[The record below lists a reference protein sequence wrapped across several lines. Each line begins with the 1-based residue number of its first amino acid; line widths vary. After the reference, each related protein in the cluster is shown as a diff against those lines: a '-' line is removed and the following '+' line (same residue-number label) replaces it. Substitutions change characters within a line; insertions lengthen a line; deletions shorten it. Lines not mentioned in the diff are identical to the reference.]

1 MKSDLR
7 KISDQIGRELF
18 LKETPQ
24 RIISLVPSITELL
37 YDLKLD
43 EHVVG
48 ITKFC
53 IHPSAWFKSKT
64 RVGGTKNP
72 NLDRIQAL
80 NPDLIIANKEE
91 NRKPDIEQLS
101 KFFPVWVSDV
111 NDIQQ
116 AFELIVSIGD
126 ITNKKVYAEQM
137 LTELKA
143 SFFDIN
149 LKAQNISIAYI
160 IWKEPWMSVS
170 KQTFIHS
177 MLNLCGFQNVFS
189 NAGERYPETSIE
201 ELKLLKPEYIFLS
214 SEPFPFNE
222 KHVIELKKQLTHS
235 KIILVDGEIF
245 SWYGSRLLKAKNYFE
260 KILEPQ
266 LRN

>member
-1 MKSDLR
+1 MKSDLF
-7 KISDQIGRELF
+7 KISDQLGRELF

-37 YDLKLD
+37 YDLKL
-43 EHVVG
+43 EERVVG

-64 RVGGTKNP
+64 RIGGTKNP
-72 NLDRIQAL
+72 NLDRIQGL
-80 NPDLIIANKEE
+80 KPDLIIANKEE
-91 NRKPDIEQLS
+91 NRKTDIEQLS
-101 KFFPVWVSDV
+101 KLFPVWVSDV

-116 AFELIVSIGD
+116 AFEMIASIGD
-126 ITNKKVYAEQM
+126 ITNKKVEAEQI

-143 SFFDIN
+143 SFFDII
-149 LKAQNISIAYI
+149 AWPESIAVAYI
-160 IWKEPWMSVS
+160 IWKDPWMTVN

-177 MLNLCGFQNVFS
+177 MLNKCGFQNVFS
-189 NAGERYPETSIE
+189 NAGLRYPETTIE
-201 ELKLLKPEYIFLS
+201 ELKLLNPEYIFLS

-222 KHVIELKKQLTHS
+222 KHIIELKKHLPHS

-245 SWYGSRLLKAKNYFE
+245 SWYGSRLLKAKHYFE
-260 KILEPQ
+260 KILKPQ
-266 LRN
+266 LGN